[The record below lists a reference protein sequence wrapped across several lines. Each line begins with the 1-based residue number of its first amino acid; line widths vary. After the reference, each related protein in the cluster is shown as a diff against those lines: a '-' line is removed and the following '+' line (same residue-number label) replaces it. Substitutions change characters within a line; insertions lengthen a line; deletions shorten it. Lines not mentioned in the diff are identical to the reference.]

1 MKRITLSILL
11 STLMFSGFSQQD
23 TTAPKTEPQ
32 DSVLPAPVKQ
42 RSYIS
47 ASLGFLSNSVYN
59 GRKDTVSTPYI
70 TPMIGY
76 YHKSGLFVDASMSYL
91 AKAGSSRIDL
101 LNIEAGYDFS
111 LGNFDGELSANKS
124 FYNSSSSNVKSEITG
139 SAFFTGGYDFVYIRP
154 TFEAGINFGTQTDY
168 LLALGLEH
176 TFYLADDK
184 LQITPGLLGNGS
196 TQNYYN
202 SYYRNRKIARKRK
215 TGNVVYDVTTLVEDA
230 GKFKMLD
237 YEFSLPVSY
246 SINKVTLSL
255 TPVYAVPVNPV
266 QVTTTL
272 VPEGGGNTKTK
283 TAAETVGNSFYCSF
297 GISYKF

>member
-1 MKRITLSILL
+1 MKRITLSFLL
-11 STLMFSGFSQQD
+11 CTLVFSAFSQDD
-23 TTAPKTEPQ
+23 TTAPKAAPEDTT
-32 DSVLPAPVKQ
+32 VPVKPAAK
-42 RSYIS
+42 SYFS

-59 GRKDTVSTPYI
+59 GRKDSSATPYI

-76 YHKSGLFVDASMSYL
+76 YHKSGLFIDGSLSYL

-101 LNIEAGYDFS
+101 FNIEAGYDFS

-124 FYNSSSSNVKSEITG
+124 FYNSNSSNVKSEITG
-139 SAFFTGGYDFVYIRP
+139 STFFTGGYDFTFIKP
-154 TFEAGINFGTQTDY
+154 TFEAGINFGTHTDY

-202 SYYRNRKIARKRK
+202 AYYKNRKVARKRK

-230 GKFKMLD
+230 SKFKMLD
-237 YEFSLPVSY
+237 YECSLPVSY
-246 SINKVTLSL
+246 SFNKLTLSL
-255 TPVYAVPVNPV
+255 TPVYAIPLNPA

-272 VPEGGGNTKTK
+272 VPEGGGTTKTK
-283 TAAETVGNSFYCSF
+283 TVQETVSNSFYCSF
-297 GISYKF
+297 GLSYKF